1 MSIVD
6 TLKKLVQ
13 KTMEASTTHD
23 WEHLERV
30 YKLSTMIA
38 EKEGADI
45 ELCQVGALL
54 HDIGRVIGEPHNLT
68 GRGRAK
74 VLLRGM
80 SYPSKKIDHVMRI
93 IEYHSLGGLDK
104 LESIEEK
111 VVWDADKLDGIG
123 AIGIARAFHMRGD
136 TGLTFRDFTWFKD
149 DTMLRYE
156 GLNTDTAKELG
167 KKRIGYMKVFFET
180 LENEINLIY

>member
-1 MSIVD
+1 MPVVD

-13 KTMEASTTHD
+13 KTMEAHTTHD
-23 WEHLERV
+23 WEHVERV
-30 YKLSTMIA
+30 YKLSTIIA
-38 EKEGADI
+38 EKEGADV

-80 SYPSKKIDHVMRI
+80 SYPSKKIDHVLRI
-93 IEYHSLGGLDK
+93 IEHHGFSGRDK

-123 AIGIARAFHMRGD
+123 AIGIARAFHMRGE
-136 TGLTFRDFTWFKD
+136 TGLMFHDFTWFKE

-156 GLNTDTAKELG
+156 RLNTDAAKEIG
-167 KKRIGYMKVFFET
+167 KPRFEYMAHFFEI
-180 LENEINLIY
+180 LEKEISIV

>member
-6 TLKKLVQ
+6 SLKKLVK

-23 WEHLERV
+23 WEHVERV
-30 YKLSTMIA
+30 FHLSTILA

-80 SYPSKKIDHVMRI
+80 RYPSEKIDHVLRI
-93 IEYHSLGGLDK
+93 IENHGLAGWDK

-111 VVWDADKLDGIG
+111 IIWDADKLDGLG
-123 AIGIARAFHMRGD
+123 AIGIARAFHMRGE
-136 TGLTFRDFTWFKD
+136 TGLTFHDFDWFEE

-156 GLNTDTAKELG
+156 RLNTSTAKIMGEE
-167 KKRIGYMKVFFET
+167 RINYMKDFFKRLRREVT
-180 LENEINLIY
+180 M